1 MYAIDF
7 ILNFLMAYEDRD
19 RKIEIRLKYIAFNYL
34 QGWLLVD
41 FLSCLPF
48 QLITPA
54 IDFGTTTFDQKKY
67 LRE

>member
-7 ILNFLMAYEDRD
+7 LLNFLMAYEDRD
-19 RKIEIRLKYIAFNYL
+19 RKIEVRLKYIAFNYL

-41 FLSCLPF
+41 LLSCIPF

-54 IDFGTTTFDQKKY
+54 IDFG
-67 LRE
+67 